1 MNKCILCG
9 TNIGHHNGNRKYCN
23 RCKHT
28 PKVKPIENVV
38 IIPIE
43 EYQKLIR
50 DSKLLKKIKEM
61 L

>member
-38 IIPIE
+38 IIPRRIPE
-43 EYQKLIR
+43 AYKRQ
-50 DSKLLKKIKEM
+50 
-61 L
+61 